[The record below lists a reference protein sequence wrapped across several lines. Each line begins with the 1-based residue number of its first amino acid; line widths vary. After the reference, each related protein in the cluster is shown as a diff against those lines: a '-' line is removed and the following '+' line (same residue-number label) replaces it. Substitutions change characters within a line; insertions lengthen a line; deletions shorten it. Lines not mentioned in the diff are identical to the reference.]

1 MLTCHLLL
9 ILLIENA
16 SAASNNLVD
25 NGKKVK
31 YLTKCL
37 KRVAIYRYLLLF
49 LNIEHLV
56 SLNQDIRLLRD
67 ENKNQNM
74 EIALLKEMVKSQDER
89 VNKKIISEIEQRMK
103 YDESSVGKVSSSSR
117 VRQKRPFRLIPIQ
130 KEKIDLNEH
139 KENSIILHQRQK
151 TTIFYGPP
159 TYCSDLS
166 RLGYTLNGYY
176 LVKTNAGNEVINL
189 KGIYCAFKQPEGSMD
204 SSRIENP
211 IGVFKAIDD
220 SIKSEPSSS
229 YKISNL
235 SGMIV
240 SK

>member
-1 MLTCHLLL
+1 MHFKHTLKHQAAIMLTCHLLL

-16 SAASNNLVD
+16 SAASYNLVD

-49 LNIEHLV
+49 LNIEQLV

-74 EIALLKEMVKSQDER
+74 EIALLKEMVQSQDER
-89 VNKKIISEIEQRMK
+89 VNEKIISEIEQ
-103 YDESSVGKVSSSSR
+103 
-117 VRQKRPFRLIPIQ
+117 
-130 KEKIDLNEH
+130 
-139 KENSIILHQRQK
+139 NSIILHQRQK

-159 TYCSDLS
+159 TNCSDLS

-176 LVKTNAGNEVINL
+176 LVKSDAGNEVRNL